1 MQLCHII
8 SYQSLFD
15 FIFHVPPFLIMP
27 IFTIIFL
34 LTLVSAVS
42 IRVWLATRHIRYV
55 HTHRNSVPENFSSQI
70 SLDAHQKAADYTCAK
85 TRLNYANI
93 CLDTLLLLIL
103 TLGGGLN
110 ALNSFW
116 SNWFSAPL
124 LQGMIFI
131 LGTVLLMGL
140 VEIPINYYRTFVIE
154 KKFGFNKMTH
164 SMFFVDLIKQGL
176 LGILLGLPL
185 LFGALWLMEKTGA
198 NWWLYVWLMWVGFNL
213 IILSVYPT
221 WIAPLFNKFT
231 PLEDASLKARIEQ
244 LMQKCGFKSSGLF
257 VMDGSRRSSH
267 GNAYFTGFGKNKRI
281 VFFDTLL
288 SHLNPPEIEA
298 VLAHELG
305 HFKRNH
311 VIKRILLTF
320 TMSLVFLWLLGYLMN
335 QDWFYQGLGVFSS
348 NETLA
353 NISSHSTAM
362 ALLLF
367 FLVMPTFTFLF
378 QPLSSLYSRKHE
390 FEADAYAVEKASA
403 GDLIQALVKL
413 YQDNA
418 ATLTPDPLH
427 SAFYDSHP
435 PASVRIARLQN
446 LAHN

>member
-1 MQLCHII
+1 MCGVL
-8 SYQSLFD
+8 
-15 FIFHVPPFLIMP
+15 
-27 IFTIIFL
+27 
-34 LTLVSAVS
+34 
-42 IRVWLATRHIRYV
+42 IRVWLATRHIRNV
-55 HTHRNSVPENFSSQI
+55 HTHRNSVPENFSSQVN
-70 SLDAHQKAADYTCAK
+70 LDSHQKAADYTCAK

-93 CLDTLLLLIL
+93 FLDTVLLLIL

-110 ALNSFW
+110 AFNAFW
-116 SNWFSAPL
+116 SNWFSDPL
-124 LQGMIFI
+124 SHGMILI

-164 SMFFVDLIKQGL
+164 TMFFAELFKQGV
-176 LGILLGLPL
+176 LGVLLGLPL
-185 LFGALWLMEKTGA
+185 LFGVLWLMEEMGV
-198 NWWLYVWLMWVGFNL
+198 NWWLYVWLMWVAFNL
-213 IILSVYPT
+213 IILSIYPT
-221 WIAPLFNKFT
+221 WIAPLFNKFK
-231 PLEDASLKARIEQ
+231 PLDDASLKARIEQ

-288 SHLNPPEIEA
+288 SHLNAPEIEA

-305 HFKRNH
+305 HFKRHH
-311 VIKRILLTF
+311 VIKRILWTF
-320 TMSLVFLWLLGYLMN
+320 AMSLVFLWLLGYLMK
-335 QDWFYQGLGVFSS
+335 QDWFYQGLGVFTS
-348 NETLA
+348 NEALST
-353 NISSHSTAM
+353 ISSPSTAM

-403 GDLIQALVKL
+403 SDLIQALVKL

>member
-1 MQLCHII
+1 LQLCHII
-8 SYQSLFD
+8 SYPSLFE
-15 FIFHVPPFLIMP
+15 FILNGLQFLIMP
-27 IFTIIFL
+27 IFTVIFL
-34 LTLVSAVS
+34 FTLICVVST
-42 IRVWLATRHIRYV
+42 RVWLATRHIRYV

-70 SLDAHQKAADYTCAK
+70 NLDAHQKAADYTCAK

-93 CLDTLLLLIL
+93 CLDTVLILML

-116 SNWFSAPL
+116 SNWFSDPL

-140 VEIPINYYRTFVIE
+140 VEMPISYYRTFVIE

-164 SMFFVDLIKQGL
+164 SMFFVDLIKKGL
-176 LGILLGLPL
+176 LGALIGLPL

-198 NWWLYVWLMWVGFNL
+198 NWWLYVWFMWVAFNL

-231 PLEDASLKARIEQ
+231 PLEDASLKVRIEQ

-288 SHLNPPEIEA
+288 SHLSPPEIEA

-353 NISSHSTAM
+353 NISSPSTAM

-403 GDLIQALVKL
+403 SDLIQALVKL

>member
-1 MQLCHII
+1 LQLCHII

-93 CLDTLLLLIL
+93 CLDTVLLLIL

-257 VMDGSRRSSH
+257 IMDGSRRSSH

-353 NISSHSTAM
+353 NTSSHSTAM